1 MYVGKTIKLIY
12 STNIFSTSTPS
23 LISMKMGISFEN
35 VNVATME
42 MKLGWK
48 IKMNSLD
55 EIHLDES
62 GWNNY
67 INFVKNIKTGFGSW
81 FKVLGSRFTAHMVAS
96 LLDGLPYDDE
106 PWLKLWILNV
116 QMLKIVG

>member
-1 MYVGKTIKLIY
+1 M
-12 STNIFSTSTPS
+12 
-23 LISMKMGISFEN
+23 
-35 VNVATME
+35 NVATME

-67 INFVKNIKTGFGSW
+67 INFVKNIKIVF
-81 FKVLGSRFTAHMVAS
+81 GSRFTTHMVAS

-106 PWLKLWILNV
+106 AWLKLWTLNV

>member
-1 MYVGKTIKLIY
+1 
-12 STNIFSTSTPS
+12 
-23 LISMKMGISFEN
+23 
-35 VNVATME
+35 
-42 MKLGWK
+42 
-48 IKMNSLD
+48 MNSLD

-67 INFVKNIKTGFGSW
+67 INFGSW

>member
-1 MYVGKTIKLIY
+1 
-12 STNIFSTSTPS
+12 
-23 LISMKMGISFEN
+23 

-67 INFVKNIKTGFGSW
+67 INFVKNIKIVFGSW
-81 FKVLGSRFTAHMVAS
+81 FKVLGSRFTTHMVAS

-106 PWLKLWILNV
+106 AWLKLWTLNV